1 MKKFIEPIIHS
12 TIWIAGYILFI
23 KGSQTLGVFNK
34 IDGTIFYPLTIG
46 TVINISLFYAV
57 SLILIPKFSIH
68 QKILK
73 LLSQLIIV
81 FLVLTLIES
90 LVDFSFF
97 TTMYSSENEPFG
109 SQLVLNFVS
118 NLVILSLALTYG
130 FTKNWIKNERS
141 KQKLKEEKLR
151 SELNFLKA
159 QINPHFLFNILNMA
173 FSSATGNGDE
183 TTANIIEKLAGL
195 MRYMLY
201 ESNSEKADINKEI
214 SYIENYINLQKLRM
228 ASDIKTHIQFNV
240 SGDIFSYRIA
250 PLILIPFV
258 ENAFKFGVKLE
269 KESIINIQLDLKD
282 NVLKFEVENTNF
294 KKANPQNSVESG
306 IGLENVK
313 RRLELIY
320 PNKYDLKISDNEDKF
335 LVKLKIDLEKL
346 QV

>member
-12 TIWIAGYILFI
+12 AIWIAGYILFI
-23 KGSQTLGVFNK
+23 TGSQTLGVFSK

-46 TVINISLFYAV
+46 TIINVFLFYVV
-57 SLILIPKFSIH
+57 SLILIPKFYVH

-81 FLVLTLIES
+81 FLVLTLFES

-97 TTMYSSENEPFG
+97 TTIYSSENEPFG

-118 NLVILSLALTYG
+118 NGIILSLALTYG

-141 KQKLKEEKLR
+141 KQKLKEEKLKA
-151 SELNFLKA
+151 ELNFLKA

-173 FSSATGNGDE
+173 YSSATGNGDE

-228 ASDIKTHIQFNV
+228 SSDIKTHIHFNV
-240 SGDIFSYRIA
+240 SVDVLSYRIA

-258 ENAFKFGVKLE
+258 ENAFKFGLKLE
-269 KESIINIQLDLKD
+269 KESIINIQLHLKN

-294 KKANPQNSVESG
+294 TKVNPQNSIESG

-320 PNKYDLKISDNEDKF
+320 PNKYDLKISDNKDKF
-335 LVKLKIDLEKL
+335 SVKLKIDLEK
-346 QV
+346 

>member
-23 KGSQTLGVFNK
+23 TGSQTLGVFSK

-46 TVINISLFYAV
+46 TVINIFLFYAV
-57 SLILIPKFSIH
+57 SLILIPKFSVH

-73 LLSQLIIV
+73 LLSHLIIV
-81 FLVLTLIES
+81 FLVLTVIES
-90 LVDFSFF
+90 LVDFFFF
-97 TTMYSSENEPFG
+97 TTIYSSEHEPFG
-109 SQLVLNFVS
+109 SQLLLNFIS
-118 NLVILSLALTYG
+118 NLIILSLALTYG

-141 KQKLKEEKLR
+141 KQKLKEEKLKA
-151 SELNFLKA
+151 ELNFLKA

-183 TTANIIEKLAGL
+183 VTANIIEKLAGL

-201 ESNSEKADINKEI
+201 ESNSEKVDINKEI
-214 SYIENYINLQKLRM
+214 SYIENYISLQKLRM
-228 ASDIKTHIQFNV
+228 SSDMKTHIQFNV
-240 SGDIFSYRIA
+240 SGDILSHRIA

-258 ENAFKFGVKLE
+258 ENAFKFGLKLE
-269 KESIINIQLDLKD
+269 KKSIIKIQLDLRD
-282 NVLKFEVENTNF
+282 NVLNFEVENTNF
-294 KKANPQNSVESG
+294 KTANRQNSTESG

-320 PNKYDLKISDNEDKF
+320 PNKHDLKISDNADKF
-335 LVKLKIDLEKL
+335 LVKLKIDL
-346 QV
+346 